1 MSGKGAWF
9 VSAWA
14 SLLIA
19 AGPLQTDTTD
29 RRAKA
34 GDTIHPE
41 KQAEPKSPPPRQ
53 RRSRKGPVAETP
65 ENPEDSV
72 RFARLDKVIKP
83 LLTEIARI
91 ADGDLRGTLLVA
103 TAVDGWIEVELFA
116 SRGRYVRQL
125 HPTPRLQDLTQR
137 LHQEMAAI
145 GVDWRGLDWSLYRS
159 GRSRGPGMRIVT
171 PEDFPKAM
179 TLAEWRDTVL
189 AKRFRGKPVI
199 DPDADPDEPEPV
211 PGA

>member
-1 MSGKGAWF
+1 MGSKGAWF
-9 VSAWA
+9 VIAWA
-14 SLLIA
+14 ALLIA
-19 AGPLQTDTTD
+19 ARPVQIDTTD
-29 RRAKA
+29 TKAKA

-41 KQAEPKSPPPRQ
+41 KQAKSKSSPPRQ
-53 RRSRKGPVAETP
+53 RRSRKGPIAETP
-65 ENPEDSV
+65 ENPQDSA
-72 RFARLDKVIKP
+72 RYARLGKVIKP

-91 ADGDLRGTLLVA
+91 ADGDLRSTLLVA
-103 TAVDGWIEVELFA
+103 TAVDGWIEVELFV

-125 HPTPRLQDLTQR
+125 HPTPRLQDLIQR
-137 LHQEMAAI
+137 LHREMAAI
-145 GVDWRGLDWSLYRS
+145 GIDWQGLDWSLYRS

-179 TLAEWRDTVL
+179 TPAEWRETVL

-199 DPDADPDEPEPV
+199 DPDAELDEPEPV